1 MWHTCDISY
10 FYPTISNYLL
20 YKLKFIIIL
29 FFEEIIESK
38 VFGEIIMIGNDFTL
52 EKGDLQRP

>member
-1 MWHTCDISY
+1 V
-10 FYPTISNYLL
+10 
-20 YKLKFIIIL
+20 
-29 FFEEIIESK
+29 EIIESK